1 MTKDEALAFDLALEA
16 LESLFN
22 WKVDPERGQR
32 CSEAVAAIK
41 KVRSAPTSA
50 DYAMGY
56 AEGFNDGCKPAP
68 VQEPDE
74 WLTGCP
80 ECGMDSGC
88 DCDSGTWNP
97 PVAPVQEPIG
107 GATVYVHQSDDKGDV
122 LGERWKAAHVKFK
135 DGFLEQFAQ
144 GAKFDLYITPPA
156 DGYDKVLQAIKEAR
170 PAVAVLKDKPVSWW
184 VDRFE
189 EFVKQL
195 KEKNT

>member
-68 VQEPDE
+68 VQEPVA
-74 WLTGCP
+74 LTVALKKMYQRIGHLKATSNDGQHMNIP
-80 ECGMDSGC
+80 SGL
-88 DCDSGTWNP
+88 S
-97 PVAPVQEPIG
+97 A
-107 GATVYVHQSDDKGDV
+107 
-122 LGERWKAAHVKFK
+122 
-135 DGFLEQFAQ
+135 GFCWELAIELEQF
-144 GAKFDLYITPPA
+144 ITTTPPSA
-156 DGYDKVLQAIKEAR
+156 QRQWVGLTDDDFKQMMSDIYHIEIGDGDYYDDILLFRAVEA
-170 PAVAVLKDKPVSWW
+170 K
-184 VDRFE
+184 
-189 EFVKQL
+189 L
-195 KEKNT
+195 KELNT